1 MSVQNITRRAGPYV
15 GTGLVTAFTFAF
27 KVFRSEDVK
36 VLRSASSDASAQDEA
51 LKFGTDY
58 TVKLNANQDEKAGGT
73 VTLASPLAE
82 GLRLSILSAITP
94 DQQMVLTNHD
104 GFLPATLNNSADKAI
119 ALIQEL
125 KEEVGRS
132 LRVPASSDKTP
143 EDMTEE
149 LMSAQEDARR
159 FADAAQQSA
168 DSAKK
173 SEEKT
178 AKYAEAATVIVP
190 FKDEIKTVADNI
202 EPVKTIGQDIES
214 VKLVAAIKD
223 ETVAVAGAL
232 DDIGTAAASENLQA
246 YKTVAS
252 IKDQVV
258 VDAQI
263 ASEIVAVAG
272 MKDHVVTVSTNIG
285 DVKDVSNNMDKIGAV
300 AGDLQGGK
308 CVPVK
313 FSAGRLTDEPA
324 QDCTAEGG
332 NIKTV
337 ADHVVAVD
345 KVAGA
350 VDDGTLEKAAGAL
363 DSTLENVRRA
373 EAAQSAAESANTSAQ
388 SAKTSAAG
396 SATAAGSSATL
407 AKKWATQMG
416 SPVEG
421 DLYSSKHYAEI
432 ASGAA
437 GSSSEV
443 LAEVKKAGQDAVAVI
458 TQEGGT
464 QVAAVTAEGQKQ
476 VKAVGDLGSSWE
488 TKVNSAGSTQVKA
501 VEASGATQT
510 QAVNSAGTSWH
521 AKVEQ
526 AGTRQ
531 TNAVNQAG
539 ATQVKAVET
548 AGATQTANAKAQA
561 DAAAKSA
568 TAAASAQKTAETA
581 KSGADTAKTGAESA
595 KAAAVTAQGKAETA
609 ATTATQKATEATT
622 KASEAAKSA
631 QAAAQSAKVA
641 AFAVRLTSTNMSA
654 SGTAAVST
662 LTPSTNVKVGDTV
675 IDPDGEVFSIT
686 SISGSTFT
694 VGSKLTSIKGPQG
707 DQGDVGPKGETGAP
721 LAIKGSFPSLEE
733 LQEQHPVGQLGD
745 AYMVGTHLY
754 SWNGSRWQDVGDI
767 KGPKGD
773 PGTPGTPGAPGADG
787 KDGAAGASASITGA
801 TATVDANVG
810 TPSVL
815 VTSGG
820 TALARTFAFEFKNL
834 KGQKGDKGDPG
845 ANGAD
850 GANAT
855 ITSATASVDGTTG
868 APKVTVTVGGTAQAR
883 TFAFAFTGL
892 KGATGSAGT
901 TTWAGITDKPTFFTS
916 KGISMGRLP

>member
-1 MSVQNITRRAGPYV
+1 M
-15 GTGLVTAFTFAF
+15 GTGLVSAYTFAF
-27 KVFRSEDVK
+27 KVFRPEDVK
-36 VLRSASSDASAQDEA
+36 VVRSESADASAQDEA

-73 VTLASPLAE
+73 VTLVSPLAE

-104 GFLPATLNNSADKAI
+104 GFLPTTLNDSADKAI

-132 LRVPASSDKTP
+132 LRVPASADKTP
-143 EDMTEE
+143 EDLTEE
-149 LMSAQEDARR
+149 LLSAQADARK

-168 DSAKK
+168 EEAKK
-173 SEEKT
+173 SEEQTKV
-178 AKYAEAATVIVP
+178 YAEAATVIVP

-202 EPVKTIGQDIES
+202 ETVKTVGQNVES
-214 VKLVAAIKD
+214 VKSVAAIKD

-232 DDIGTAAASENLQA
+232 DDIGTAAVPENLAA
-246 YKTVAS
+246 YKTVAT

-258 VDAQI
+258 TDAEI
-263 ASEIVAVAG
+263 ANEIVAVAG
-272 MKDHVVTVSTNIG
+272 MKDHVVTVSTNID
-285 DVKDVSNNMDKIGAV
+285 DVKDVSANMDKIGAV

-337 ADHVVAVD
+337 ADHIVAVD

-350 VDDGTLEKAAGAL
+350 VDDGTLEKAANSAEA
-363 DSTLENVRRA
+363 SAENARRA
-373 EAAQSAAESANTSAQ
+373 EAAQAGAESANASAQ

-396 SATAAGSSATL
+396 SATSAGSSATL

-416 SPVEG
+416 TPVEG

-437 GSSSEV
+437 GSSSET
-443 LAEVKKAGQDAVAVI
+443 LEAVKLAGQTALASI

-464 QVAAVTAEGQKQ
+464 QGAAVTAEGQKQ
-476 VKAVGDLGSSWE
+476 VRAVE
-488 TKVNSAGSTQVKA
+488 TAGSTQV
-501 VEASGATQT
+501 G
-510 QAVNSAGTSWH
+510 AVNA
-521 AKVEQ
+521 
-526 AGTRQ
+526 
-531 TNAVNQAG
+531 AG
-539 ATQVKAVET
+539 AAQVKAVET

-568 TAAASAQKTAETA
+568 TAASSAQKAAETAKAGADTA
-581 KSGADTAKTGAESA
+581 KSGAESA
-595 KAAAVTAQGKAETA
+595 KTAAVTAQGKAETA
-609 ATTATQKATEATT
+609 ANTATNKATEAGT

-631 QAAAQSAKVA
+631 QAAAESAKTA
-641 AFAVRLTSTNMSA
+641 AYAMRLTSVNMSA
-654 SGTAAVST
+654 SGTAAISS
-662 LTPSTNVKVGDTV
+662 LTPQTNIKVGDTV
-675 IDPDGEVFSIT
+675 VDPDGEVFSIT
-686 SISGSTFT
+686 AIAGSTFT
-694 VGSKLTSIKGPQG
+694 VGAKLASIKGAKG

-721 LAIKGSFPSLEE
+721 LSIKGSFPTLDE
-733 LQEQHPVGQLGD
+733 LQEQHPAGQLGD

-754 SWNGSRWQDVGDI
+754 SWNGSAWQDVGGI

-820 TALARTFAFEFKNL
+820 TALARTFAFAFKNL
-834 KGQKGDKGDPG
+834 KGQKGDPG

-850 GANAT
+850 GTNAT
-855 ITSATASVDGTTG
+855 IAGATASVDATTG
-868 APKVTVTVGGTAQAR
+868 TPKVTVTVGGTAQAR

-892 KGATGSAGT
+892 KGATGPAGT
-901 TTWAGITDKPTFFTS
+901 TTWAGITDKPSYFKAS
-916 KGISMGRLP
+916 GISMGRLP

>member
-15 GTGLVTAFTFAF
+15 GTGLVSAYTFAF

-36 VLRSASSDASAQDEA
+36 VVRSESADASAQDEA

-73 VTLASPLAE
+73 VTLVSPLAE

-104 GFLPATLNNSADKAI
+104 GFLPTTLNDSADKAI

-125 KEEVGRS
+125 KEAVGRT

-143 EDMTEE
+143 EDLTEE
-149 LMSAQEDARR
+149 LLSAQNDARKY
-159 FADAAQQSA
+159 ADAAQQSA
-168 DSAKK
+168 EEAKK
-173 SEEKT
+173 SELKT
-178 AKYAEAATVIVP
+178 AEYAEAATAIVP
-190 FKDEIKTVADNI
+190 FKAEIKTVADNI
-202 EPVKTIGQDIES
+202 ETVKTVGQNVES
-214 VKLVAAIKD
+214 VKSVASIKD
-223 ETVAVAGAL
+223 ETVVVAGAVA
-232 DDIGTAAASENLQA
+232 DIETAAAPENLEA

-258 VDAQI
+258 TDAGI
-263 ASEIVAVAG
+263 ANEIVAVAG
-272 MKDHVVTVSTNIG
+272 MKNHVVTVSTNIDG
-285 DVKDVSNNMDKIGAV
+285 VKDVSANMDKIGAV

-337 ADHVVAVD
+337 ADHIVAVD

-350 VDDGTLEKAAGAL
+350 VDDGTLEKAANSVEASAENAL
-363 DSTLENVRRA
+363 RA
-373 EAAQSAAESANTSAQ
+373 EAARVGAESANASAQ
-388 SAKTSAAG
+388 SAKTSAEQ
-396 SATAAGSSATL
+396 SAASAGSSATT
-407 AKKWATQMG
+407 AKAWATQMG
-416 SPVEG
+416 TPVEG

-443 LAEVKKAGQDAVAVI
+443 LAEVKKAGQDAVAAI

-476 VKAVGDLGSSWE
+476 VKAVE
-488 TKVNSAGSTQVKA
+488 TAGSTQV
-501 VEASGATQT
+501 G
-510 QAVNSAGTSWH
+510 AVNA
-521 AKVEQ
+521 
-526 AGTRQ
+526 
-531 TNAVNQAG
+531 AG
-539 ATQVKAVET
+539 AAQVKAVET

-568 TAAASAQKTAETA
+568 TTALSAQKAAETA
-581 KSGADTAKTGAESA
+581 KAGADTAKGGAESA
-595 KAAAVTAQGKAETA
+595 KTAAVTAQGKAETA
-609 ATTATQKATEATT
+609 ANTATNKATEAGT

-631 QAAAQSAKVA
+631 QAAAESAKTA
-641 AFAVRLTSTNMSA
+641 AYAMRLTSVNMSA
-654 SGTAAVST
+654 SGTAAISS
-662 LTPSTNVKVGDTV
+662 LTPKTNIKVGDTV

-686 SISGSTFT
+686 AIAGSTFT
-694 VGSKLTSIKGPQG
+694 VGAKLASIKGAKG

-721 LAIKGSFPSLEE
+721 LSIKGSFPTLDE
-733 LQEQHPVGQLGD
+733 LQEQHPAGQLGD

-754 SWNGSRWQDVGDI
+754 SWNGSAWQDVGDI

-820 TALARTFAFEFKNL
+820 TALARTFTFAFKNL
-834 KGQKGDKGDPG
+834 KGHKGDKGDPG

-855 ITSATASVDGTTG
+855 ITGATATVDATTG
-868 APKVTVTVGGTAQAR
+868 TPKVTVTAGGTAQAR

-892 KGATGSAGT
+892 KGATGPAGT
-901 TTWAGITDKPTFFTS
+901 TTWAGLTGKPAYFTG

>member
-1 MSVQNITRRAGPYV
+1 MSVQNITRRAGPYL
-15 GTGLVTAFTFAF
+15 GTGLVSAYTFAF
-27 KVFRSEDVK
+27 KVFRPEDVK
-36 VLRSASSDASAQDEA
+36 VVRSESADASAQDEA

-73 VTLASPLAE
+73 VTLVSPLAA

-104 GFLPATLNNSADKAI
+104 GFLPTTLNESADKAI

-125 KEEVGRS
+125 KEEVSRS
-132 LRVPASSDKTP
+132 LRVPASADKTP
-143 EDMTEE
+143 EDLTEE
-149 LMSAQEDARR
+149 LLSAQADARK
-159 FADAAQQSA
+159 FADAAEKSA
-168 DSAKK
+168 EEAKK
-173 SEEKT
+173 SEEQTK
-178 AKYAEAATVIVP
+178 AYAEAATVIVP

-202 EPVKTIGQDIES
+202 ES
-214 VKLVAAIKD
+214 VKSVASIKD

-232 DDIGTAAASENLQA
+232 DDIGTAAAPENLEA
-246 YKTVAS
+246 YKTVAL

-258 VDAQI
+258 TDAEI
-263 ASEIVAVAG
+263 ATEIVTVAN
-272 MKDHVVTVSTNIG
+272 MKDHVVAVSTNID
-285 DVKDVSNNMDKIGAV
+285 DVKDVSANMDKIGAV

-337 ADHVVAVD
+337 ADHIVAVD

-350 VDDGTLEKAAGAL
+350 VDDGTLEKAANSVGA
-363 DSTLENVRRA
+363 SAENARRA
-373 EAAQSAAESANTSAQ
+373 EAAQAGAESANASAQ

-396 SATAAGSSATL
+396 SATSAGSSATL

-416 SPVEG
+416 TPVEG

-437 GSSSEV
+437 GSSSET
-443 LAEVKKAGQDAVAVI
+443 LEAVKLAGQTALASI

-476 VKAVGDLGSSWE
+476 VKAVE
-488 TKVNSAGSTQVKA
+488 TAGSTQV
-501 VEASGATQT
+501 G
-510 QAVNSAGTSWH
+510 AVNA
-521 AKVEQ
+521 
-526 AGTRQ
+526 
-531 TNAVNQAG
+531 AG
-539 ATQVKAVET
+539 AAQVKAVET

-568 TAAASAQKTAETA
+568 TAASSAQKAAETAKAGADTA
-581 KSGADTAKTGAESA
+581 KSGAESA
-595 KAAAVTAQGKAETA
+595 KTAAVTAQGKAETA
-609 ATTATQKATEATT
+609 ATTATTKATEATT

-631 QAAAQSAKVA
+631 QAAAESAKTA
-641 AFAVRLTSTNMSA
+641 AYAMRLTSVNMSA
-654 SGTAAVST
+654 SGTAAITS
-662 LTPSTNVKVGDTV
+662 LTPQANIKVGDTV

-686 SISGSTFT
+686 AIAGSTFT
-694 VGSKLTSIKGPQG
+694 VGAKLASIKGPKG

-721 LAIKGSFPSLEE
+721 LSIKGSFPTLDE

-754 SWNGSRWQDVGDI
+754 SWNGSAWQDVGDI

-820 TALARTFAFEFKNL
+820 TALARTFAFAFKNL
-834 KGQKGDKGDPG
+834 KGQKGDPGDPG

-855 ITSATASVDGTTG
+855 ITGATATVDATTG
-868 APKVTVTVGGTAQAR
+868 TPKVTVTVGGTAQAR

-892 KGATGSAGT
+892 KGATGPAGT
-901 TTWAGITDKPTFFTS
+901 TTWAGITGKPAYFTG

>member
-15 GTGLVTAFTFAF
+15 GTGLVSAYTFAF

-36 VLRSASSDASAQDEA
+36 VVRSESADASAQDEA

-104 GFLPATLNNSADKAI
+104 GMLPTTLNDSADKAI

-125 KEEVGRS
+125 KEAVGRT

-143 EDMTEE
+143 EDLTEE
-149 LMSAQEDARR
+149 LLSAQNDARKY
-159 FADAAQQSA
+159 ADAAQQSA
-168 DSAKK
+168 EEAKK
-173 SEEKT
+173 SELKT
-178 AKYAEAATVIVP
+178 AEYAEAATAIVP
-190 FKDEIKTVADNI
+190 FKAEIKTVADNI
-202 EPVKTIGQDIES
+202 ETVKTVGQNVES
-214 VKLVAAIKD
+214 VKSVASIKD

-232 DDIGTAAASENLQA
+232 DDIGTAAAPENLEA
-246 YKTVAS
+246 YKTVAL

-258 VDAQI
+258 TDAEI
-263 ASEIVAVAG
+263 ATEIVAVAG
-272 MKDHVVTVSTNIG
+272 MKDHVVTVSTNI
-285 DVKDVSNNMDKIGAV
+285 DNVKDVSNNLDKIGAI

-313 FSAGRLTDEPA
+313 FSAGRLTDESA

-337 ADHVVAVD
+337 ADHIVAVD

-350 VDDGTLEKAAGAL
+350 VDDGTLEKAANSVEASAENAL
-363 DSTLENVRRA
+363 RA
-373 EAAQSAAESANTSAQ
+373 EAARAGAESANASAQ
-388 SAKTSAAG
+388 SAKTSAEQ
-396 SATAAGSSATL
+396 SAASAGSSATT
-407 AKKWATQMG
+407 AKAWATQMG
-416 SPVEG
+416 TPVEG
-421 DLYSSKHYAEI
+421 DLYSSKHYAEV

-443 LAEVKKAGQDAVAVI
+443 LAEVKKAGQDAVAAI

-476 VKAVGDLGSSWE
+476 VKAVE
-488 TKVNSAGSTQVKA
+488 TAGSTQV
-501 VEASGATQT
+501 G
-510 QAVNSAGTSWH
+510 AVNA
-521 AKVEQ
+521 
-526 AGTRQ
+526 
-531 TNAVNQAG
+531 AG
-539 ATQVKAVET
+539 AAQVKAVET

-561 DAAAKSA
+561 DAAAASA
-568 TAAASAQKTAETA
+568 TAAANAKKAAETAKTGAETA
-581 KSGADTAKTGAESA
+581 KSGAESA
-595 KAAAVTAQGKAETA
+595 KTAAVTAQGKAETA
-609 ATTATQKATEATT
+609 ATTATTKATEATT

-631 QAAAQSAKVA
+631 QAAAESAKTA
-641 AFAVRLTSTNMSA
+641 AYAMRLTSVNMSA
-654 SGTAAVST
+654 SGTAAITS
-662 LTPSTNVKVGDTV
+662 LTPQANIKVGDTV

-686 SISGSTFT
+686 AIAGSTFT
-694 VGSKLTSIKGPQG
+694 VGAKLTSLKGPKG

-721 LAIKGSFPSLEE
+721 LSIKGSFPTLDE
-733 LQEQHPVGQLGD
+733 LQEQHPAGQLGD

-754 SWNGSRWQDVGDI
+754 SWNGSAWQDVGDI

-773 PGTPGTPGAPGADG
+773 PGTPGTPGAPGTDG

-820 TALARTFAFEFKNL
+820 TALARTFAFAFKNL
-834 KGQKGDKGDPG
+834 KGQKGDTGDPG

-855 ITSATASVDGTTG
+855 ITGATATVDATTG
-868 APKVTVTVGGTAQAR
+868 TPKVTVTVGGTAQAR

-892 KGATGSAGT
+892 KGATGPAGT
-901 TTWAGITDKPTFFTS
+901 TTWAGITGKPAYFTG

>member
-15 GTGLVTAFTFAF
+15 GTGLVSAYTFAF
-27 KVFRSEDVK
+27 KVFRPEDVK
-36 VLRSASSDASAQDEA
+36 VVRSESADASAQDEA

-58 TVKLNANQDEKAGGT
+58 TVKLNANQGEKAGGT
-73 VTLASPLAE
+73 VTLVSPLAE

-104 GFLPATLNNSADKAI
+104 GFLPTTLNESADKAI

-132 LRVPASSDKTP
+132 LRVPASADKTP
-143 EDMTEE
+143 EDLTEE
-149 LMSAQEDARR
+149 LLSAQADARK

-168 DSAKK
+168 EEAKK
-173 SEEKT
+173 SEEQTKV
-178 AKYAEAATVIVP
+178 YAEAATVIVP

-202 EPVKTIGQDIES
+202 ETVKTVGQNVES
-214 VKLVAAIKD
+214 VKSVAAIKD

-232 DDIGTAAASENLQA
+232 DDIGTAAAPENLAA
-246 YKTVAS
+246 YKTVAT

-258 VDAQI
+258 TDAEI
-263 ASEIVAVAG
+263 STEIVTVAN
-272 MKDHVVTVSTNIG
+272 MKDHVVTVSTNIV
-285 DVKDVSNNMDKIGAV
+285 DVTDVSNNLDKIGAV
-300 AGDLQGGK
+300 AGDLTGGK

-337 ADHVVAVD
+337 ADHIVAVD

-350 VDDGTLEKAAGAL
+350 VDDGTLEKAANSAEA
-363 DSTLENVRRA
+363 SAENARRA
-373 EAAQSAAESANTSAQ
+373 EAAQAGAESANASAQ

-396 SATAAGSSATL
+396 SATSAGSSATL

-416 SPVEG
+416 TPVEG

-437 GSSSEV
+437 GSSSET
-443 LAEVKKAGQDAVAVI
+443 LEAVKLAGQTALASI

-476 VKAVGDLGSSWE
+476 VKSVE
-488 TKVNSAGSTQVKA
+488 TAGSTQV
-501 VEASGATQT
+501 G
-510 QAVNSAGTSWH
+510 AVNA
-521 AKVEQ
+521 
-526 AGTRQ
+526 
-531 TNAVNQAG
+531 AG
-539 ATQVKAVET
+539 AAQVKAVET

-568 TAAASAQKTAETA
+568 TTALSAQKAAETA
-581 KSGADTAKTGAESA
+581 KAGADTAKGGAESA
-595 KAAAVTAQGKAETA
+595 KTAAVTAQGKAETA
-609 ATTATQKATEATT
+609 ATTATNKATEAGT

-631 QAAAQSAKVA
+631 QAAAESAKTA
-641 AFAVRLTSTNMSA
+641 AYAMRLTSVNMSA
-654 SGTAAVST
+654 SGTAAITS
-662 LTPSTNVKVGDTV
+662 LTPQTNIKVGDTV

-686 SISGSTFT
+686 AIAGSTFT
-694 VGSKLTSIKGPQG
+694 VGAKLASIKGAKG

-721 LAIKGSFPSLEE
+721 LSIKGSFPTLDE
-733 LQEQHPVGQLGD
+733 LQEQHPAGQLGD

-754 SWNGSRWQDVGDI
+754 SWNGSAWQDVGDI

-820 TALARTFAFEFKNL
+820 TALARTFAFAFKNL
-834 KGQKGDKGDPG
+834 KGQKGDTGDPG

-855 ITSATASVDGTTG
+855 ITGATATVDATTG
-868 APKVTVTVGGTAQAR
+868 TPKVTVTVGGTAQAR

-892 KGATGSAGT
+892 KGATGPAGT
-901 TTWAGITDKPTFFTS
+901 TTWAGITGKPAYFTG

>member
-15 GTGLVTAFTFAF
+15 GTGLVSAYTFAF

-36 VLRSASSDASAQDEA
+36 VVRSESADASAQDEA

-104 GFLPATLNNSADKAI
+104 GMLPTTLNDSADKAI

-125 KEEVGRS
+125 KEAVGRT

-143 EDMTEE
+143 EDLTEE
-149 LMSAQEDARR
+149 LLSAQNDARKY
-159 FADAAQQSA
+159 ADAAQQSA
-168 DSAKK
+168 EEAKK
-173 SEEKT
+173 SELKT
-178 AKYAEAATVIVP
+178 AEYAEAATAIVP
-190 FKDEIKTVADNI
+190 FKAEIKTVADNI
-202 EPVKTIGQDIES
+202 ETVKTVGQNVES
-214 VKLVAAIKD
+214 VKSVASIKD

-232 DDIGTAAASENLQA
+232 DDIGTAAAPENLEA
-246 YKTVAS
+246 YKTVTS

-258 VDAQI
+258 TDAEI
-263 ASEIVAVAG
+263 ATEIVTVAG
-272 MKDHVVTVSTNIG
+272 MKDHVVTVSTNID
-285 DVKDVSNNMDKIGAV
+285 DVKDVSANMDKIGAV

-337 ADHVVAVD
+337 ADHIVAVD

-350 VDDGTLEKAAGAL
+350 VDDGTLEKAANSVGA
-363 DSTLENVRRA
+363 SAENARRA
-373 EAAQSAAESANTSAQ
+373 EAAQAGAESANASAQ
-388 SAKTSAAG
+388 SAKTSAEQ
-396 SATAAGSSATL
+396 SAASAGSSATT
-407 AKKWATQMG
+407 AKAWATQVG
-416 SPVEG
+416 TPVEG

-437 GSSSEV
+437 GSSTEA
-443 LAEVKKAGQDAVAVI
+443 LEAVKKAGQDAVAAI

-464 QVAAVTAEGQKQ
+464 QVAAVTAEGQEQ
-476 VKAVGDLGSSWE
+476 VKAVE
-488 TKVNSAGSTQVKA
+488 TAGSTQV
-501 VEASGATQT
+501 G
-510 QAVNSAGTSWH
+510 AVNA
-521 AKVEQ
+521 
-526 AGTRQ
+526 
-531 TNAVNQAG
+531 AG
-539 ATQVKAVET
+539 AAQVKAVET

-561 DAAAKSA
+561 DAAAASA
-568 TAAASAQKTAETA
+568 TAAANAKKVAE
-581 KSGADTAKTGAESA
+581 TAKTGAETAKTGADSA
-595 KAAAVTAQGKAETA
+595 KTAAVAAQGKAETA
-609 ATTATQKATEATT
+609 ANTATQKATEATT

-631 QAAAQSAKVA
+631 QAAAESAKTA
-641 AFAVRLTSTNMSA
+641 AYAMRLTSVNMSA
-654 SGTAAVST
+654 NGTAAITS
-662 LTPSTNVKVGDTV
+662 LTPQTNIKVGDTV

-686 SISGSTFT
+686 AIAGSTFT
-694 VGSKLTSIKGPQG
+694 VGAKLASIKGAKG

-721 LAIKGSFPSLEE
+721 LSIKGSFPTLDE
-733 LQEQHPVGQLGD
+733 LQEQHPAGQLGD

-754 SWNGSRWQDVGDI
+754 SWNGSAWQDVGDI

-820 TALARTFAFEFKNL
+820 TALARTFTFAFKNL
-834 KGQKGDKGDPG
+834 KGHKGDKGDPG

-850 GANAT
+850 GANAV
-855 ITSATASVDGTTG
+855 IAGATASVDATTG
-868 APKVTVTVGGTAQAR
+868 TPKVTVTVGGTAQAR

-892 KGATGSAGT
+892 KGATGPAGT
-901 TTWAGITDKPTFFTS
+901 TSWNGITNKPSYFSS

>member
-15 GTGLVTAFTFAF
+15 GTGLVSAYTFAF
-27 KVFRSEDVK
+27 KVFRPEDVK
-36 VLRSASSDASAQDEA
+36 VVRSESADASAQDEA

-73 VTLASPLAE
+73 VTLVSPLAE

-104 GFLPATLNNSADKAI
+104 GFLPTTLNDSADKAI

-132 LRVPASSDKTP
+132 LRVPASAGKTP
-143 EDMTEE
+143 EDLTEE
-149 LMSAQEDARR
+149 LLSAQADARK
-159 FADAAQQSA
+159 FADAAEKSA
-168 DSAKK
+168 EEAKK
-173 SEEKT
+173 SEEQTK
-178 AKYAEAATVIVP
+178 AYAEAATVIVP
-190 FKDEIKTVADNI
+190 FKDEIKTVADHI
-202 EPVKTIGQDIES
+202 
-214 VKLVAAIKD
+214 
-223 ETVAVAGAL
+223 
-232 DDIGTAAASENLQA
+232 
-246 YKTVAS
+246 
-252 IKDQVV
+252 
-258 VDAQI
+258 
-263 ASEIVAVAG
+263 
-272 MKDHVVTVSTNIG
+272 
-285 DVKDVSNNMDKIGAV
+285 
-300 AGDLQGGK
+300 
-308 CVPVK
+308 
-313 FSAGRLTDEPA
+313 
-324 QDCTAEGG
+324 
-332 NIKTV
+332 
-337 ADHVVAVD
+337 VAVD

-350 VDDGTLEKAAGAL
+350 VDDGTLEKAANSAEA
-363 DSTLENVRRA
+363 SAENARRA
-373 EAAQSAAESANTSAQ
+373 EAAQAGAESANASAQ

-396 SATAAGSSATL
+396 SATSAGSSATL

-416 SPVEG
+416 TPVEG

-437 GSSSEV
+437 GSSSET
-443 LAEVKKAGQDAVAVI
+443 LEAVKLAGQTALASI

-476 VKAVGDLGSSWE
+476 VRAVE
-488 TKVNSAGSTQVKA
+488 TAGSTQVA
-501 VEASGATQT
+501 
-510 QAVNSAGTSWH
+510 AVNA
-521 AKVEQ
+521 
-526 AGTRQ
+526 
-531 TNAVNQAG
+531 AG
-539 ATQVKAVET
+539 AAQVKAVET
-548 AGATQTANAKAQA
+548 AGVTQTANAKAQA

-568 TAAASAQKTAETA
+568 TTASSAQKAAETAKAGANTA
-581 KSGADTAKTGAESA
+581 KSGAESA
-595 KAAAVTAQGKAETA
+595 KTAAVTAQGKAETA
-609 ATTATQKATEATT
+609 ANTATTKATEATT

-631 QAAAQSAKVA
+631 QAAAESAKTA
-641 AFAVRLTSTNMSA
+641 AYAMRLTSVNVSA
-654 SGTAAVST
+654 SGTAAITS
-662 LTPSTNVKVGDTV
+662 LTPQANIKVGDTV
-675 IDPDGEVFSIT
+675 IDPDGEVFVIT
-686 SISGSTFT
+686 SVTGTTFT
-694 VGSKLTSIKGPQG
+694 VGEKLTSLKGPQGIRGEKGEQGIQGAQGPKGDQGPQGLKG

-721 LAIKGSFPSLEE
+721 LSIKGSFPTLDE
-733 LQEQHPVGQLGD
+733 LQEQHPAGQLGD

-754 SWNGSRWQDVGDI
+754 SWNGSAWQDVGDI

-834 KGQKGDKGDPG
+834 KGQKGDTGDPG

-850 GANAT
+850 GANAV
-855 ITSATASVDGTTG
+855 IAGATASVDATTG
-868 APKVTVTVGGTAQAR
+868 TPKVTVTVGGTAQAR

-892 KGATGSAGT
+892 KGATGPAGT
-901 TTWAGITDKPTFFTS
+901 TTWAGITGKPAYFTG

>member
-15 GTGLVTAFTFAF
+15 GTGLVSAYTFAF
-27 KVFRSEDVK
+27 KVFRPEDVK
-36 VLRSASSDASAQDEA
+36 VVRSESADVSAQDAA

-58 TVKLNANQDEKAGGT
+58 TVKLNANQGEKAGGT
-73 VTLASPLAE
+73 VTLVSPLAE

-104 GFLPATLNNSADKAI
+104 GFLPTTLNDSADKAI

-132 LRVPASSDKTP
+132 LRVPASADKTP
-143 EDMTEE
+143 EDLTEE
-149 LMSAQEDARR
+149 LLSAQADARK
-159 FADAAQQSA
+159 FADAAEKSA
-168 DSAKK
+168 EEAKK
-173 SEEKT
+173 SEEQTK
-178 AKYAEAATVIVP
+178 AYAEAATVIVP

-202 EPVKTIGQDIES
+202 ETVKTVGQNVES
-214 VKLVAAIKD
+214 VKSVAAIKD

-232 DDIGTAAASENLQA
+232 DDIGTAAAPENLAA
-246 YKTVAS
+246 YKTVAT

-258 VDAQI
+258 TDAEI
-263 ASEIVAVAG
+263 STEIVTVAN
-272 MKDHVVTVSTNIG
+272 MKDHVVTVSTNIV
-285 DVKDVSNNMDKIGAV
+285 DVTDVSNNLDKIGAV
-300 AGDLQGGK
+300 AGDLTGGK
-308 CVPVK
+308 CTPAK

-337 ADHVVAVD
+337 A
-345 KVAGA
+345 GA
-350 VDDGTLEKAAGAL
+350 VDDGTLEKAANSVGA
-363 DSTLENVRRA
+363 SAENARRA
-373 EAAQSAAESANTSAQ
+373 EAAQAGAESANASAQ

-396 SATAAGSSATL
+396 SATSAGSSATL

-416 SPVEG
+416 TPVEG

-437 GSSSEV
+437 GSSSET
-443 LAEVKKAGQDAVAVI
+443 LEAVKLAGQTALASI

-476 VKAVGDLGSSWE
+476 VKAVE
-488 TKVNSAGSTQVKA
+488 TAGSTQV
-501 VEASGATQT
+501 G
-510 QAVNSAGTSWH
+510 AVNA
-521 AKVEQ
+521 
-526 AGTRQ
+526 
-531 TNAVNQAG
+531 AG
-539 ATQVKAVET
+539 AAQVKAVET

-568 TAAASAQKTAETA
+568 TTALSAQKAAETA
-581 KSGADTAKTGAESA
+581 KAGADTAKGGAESA
-595 KAAAVTAQGKAETA
+595 KTAAVTAQGKAETA
-609 ATTATQKATEATT
+609 ATTATNKATEAGT

-631 QAAAQSAKVA
+631 QAAAESAKTA
-641 AFAVRLTSTNMSA
+641 AYAMRLTSVNMSA
-654 SGTAAVST
+654 SGTAAITS
-662 LTPSTNVKVGDTV
+662 LTPQTNIKVGDTV

-686 SISGSTFT
+686 AIAGSTFT
-694 VGSKLTSIKGPQG
+694 VGAKLASIKGPKG

-721 LAIKGSFPSLEE
+721 LSIKGSFPTLDE

-754 SWNGSRWQDVGDI
+754 SWNGSAWQDVGDI

-820 TALARTFAFEFKNL
+820 TALARTFAFAFKNL
-834 KGQKGDKGDPG
+834 KGQKGDPGDPG

-855 ITSATASVDGTTG
+855 ITGATATVDATTG
-868 APKVTVTVGGTAQAR
+868 TPKVTVTVGGTAQAR

-892 KGATGSAGT
+892 KGATGPAGT
-901 TTWAGITDKPTFFTS
+901 TTWAGITGKPAYFTG

>member
-15 GTGLVTAFTFAF
+15 GTGLVSAYTFAF

-36 VLRSASSDASAQDEA
+36 VVRSESADASAQDEA

-104 GFLPATLNNSADKAI
+104 GMLPTTLNDSADKAI

-125 KEEVGRS
+125 KEAVGRT

-143 EDMTEE
+143 EDLTEE
-149 LMSAQEDARR
+149 LLSAQNDARKY
-159 FADAAQQSA
+159 ADAAQQSA
-168 DSAKK
+168 EEAKK
-173 SEEKT
+173 SELKT
-178 AKYAEAATVIVP
+178 AEYAEAATAIVP
-190 FKDEIKTVADNI
+190 FKAEIKTVADNI
-202 EPVKTIGQDIES
+202 ETVKTVGQNVES
-214 VKLVAAIKD
+214 VKSVASIKD

-232 DDIGTAAASENLQA
+232 DDIGTAAAPENLEA

-258 VDAQI
+258 TDAEI

-272 MKDHVVTVSTNIG
+272 MKNHVVTVSTSID
-285 DVKDVSNNMDKIGAV
+285 DVKDVSANMDKIGAV

-337 ADHVVAVD
+337 ADHIVAVD

-350 VDDGTLEKAAGAL
+350 VDDGTLEKAANSVEASAENAL
-363 DSTLENVRRA
+363 RA
-373 EAAQSAAESANTSAQ
+373 EAARAGAESANASAQ
-388 SAKTSAAG
+388 SAKTSAEQ
-396 SATAAGSSATL
+396 SAASAGSSATT
-407 AKKWATQMG
+407 AKAWATQMG
-416 SPVEG
+416 TPVEG
-421 DLYSSKHYAEI
+421 DLYSSKHYAEV

-437 GSSSEV
+437 GSSSET
-443 LAEVKKAGQDAVAVI
+443 LEAVKLAGQAALASI

-464 QVAAVTAEGQKQ
+464 QVAAVTAEGQEQ
-476 VKAVGDLGSSWE
+476 VKAVE
-488 TKVNSAGSTQVKA
+488 TAGSTQV
-501 VEASGATQT
+501 G
-510 QAVNSAGTSWH
+510 AVNA
-521 AKVEQ
+521 
-526 AGTRQ
+526 
-531 TNAVNQAG
+531 AG
-539 ATQVKAVET
+539 AAQVKAVET

-561 DAAAKSA
+561 DAAAASA
-568 TAAASAQKTAETA
+568 TAAANAKKAAETA
-581 KSGADTAKTGAESA
+581 KAGADTARSGAESA
-595 KAAAVTAQGKAETA
+595 KTAAVTAQGKAETA
-609 ATTATQKATEATT
+609 ATTATTKATEATT

-631 QAAAQSAKVA
+631 QAAAESAKTA
-641 AFAVRLTSTNMSA
+641 AYAMRLTSVNMSA
-654 SGTAAVST
+654 SGTAAITS
-662 LTPSTNVKVGDTV
+662 LTPQANIKVGDTV

-686 SISGSTFT
+686 AIAGSTFT
-694 VGSKLTSIKGPQG
+694 VGAKLTSLKGPKG

-721 LAIKGSFPSLEE
+721 LSIKGSFPTLDE
-733 LQEQHPVGQLGD
+733 LQEQHPAGQLGD

-754 SWNGSRWQDVGDI
+754 SWNGSAWQDVGDI

-773 PGTPGTPGAPGADG
+773 PGTPGTPGAPGTDG

-820 TALARTFAFEFKNL
+820 TALARTFAFAFKNL
-834 KGQKGDKGDPG
+834 KGQKGDTGDPG

-855 ITSATASVDGTTG
+855 ITGATATVDATTG
-868 APKVTVTVGGTAQAR
+868 TPKVTVTVGGTAQAR
-883 TFAFAFTGL
+883 TFAFAFAGL
-892 KGATGSAGT
+892 KGATGPAGT
-901 TTWAGITDKPTFFTS
+901 TTWAGITGKPAYFTG

>member
-1 MSVQNITRRAGPYV
+1 MIDDIKRLAGPFTTQGQTQLPFGFYV
-15 GTGLVTAFTFAF
+15 FENTDVYVATANDPDAQSTVLVYGQDYSVSMNADQTATP
-27 KVFRSEDVK
+27 
-36 VLRSASSDASAQDEA
+36 
-51 LKFGTDY
+51 
-58 TVKLNANQDEKAGGT
+58 GGT
-73 VTLASPLAE
+73 VTLKTPIAS
-82 GLRLSILSAITP
+82 GQIFVVGSAIKYT
-94 DQQMVLTNHD
+94 QTTQLTNYSR
-104 GFLPATLNNSADKAI
+104 FPPEIIN
-119 ALIQEL
+119 
-125 KEEVGRS
+125 RS
-132 LRVPASSDKTP
+132 LDRIVAQIQQIVEKIGRTLSVPETSNSTP
-143 EDMTEE
+143 QQLIER
-149 LMSAQEDARR
+149 LLKAQEDARR

-178 AKYAEAATVIVP
+178 AEYAEAATVIVP

-202 EPVKTIGQDIES
+202 EPVKTVGQDIES
-214 VKLVAAIKD
+214 VKLVASIKD

-396 SATAAGSSATL
+396 SATAAGSSATR
-407 AKKWATQMG
+407 AKAWATQMG
-416 SPVEG
+416 TPVEG

-476 VKAVGDLGSSWE
+476 VKAV
-488 TKVNSAGSTQVKA
+488 
-501 VEASGATQT
+501 
-510 QAVNSAGTSWH
+510 
-521 AKVEQ
+521 
-526 AGTRQ
+526 
-531 TNAVNQAG
+531 
-539 ATQVKAVET
+539 ET

-561 DAAAKSA
+561 DAAAASA
-568 TAAASAQKTAETA
+568 TAAANAKKAAETA
-581 KSGADTAKTGAESA
+581 KAGADTARSGAESA
-595 KAAAVTAQGKAETA
+595 KTAAVTAQGMAETA
-609 ATTATQKATEATT
+609 ANTATTKSTEATT

-631 QAAAQSAKVA
+631 QAAAESAKTA
-641 AFAVRLTSTNMSA
+641 AYAMRLTSANMSA
-654 SGTAAVST
+654 SGTAAISS
-662 LTPSTNVKVGDTV
+662 LTPSTNAKVGDTV

-686 SISGSTFT
+686 AVSGGNFT
-694 VGSKLTSIKGPQG
+694 VGAKLTSLKGPQG
-707 DQGDVGPKGETGAP
+707 IRGAKGDTGPQGAQGPQGLKGDTGPQGVQGPRGPQGDTGAP
-721 LAIKGSFPSLEE
+721 LSIKGSFPTLDE

-754 SWNGSRWQDVGDI
+754 SWNGSAWQDVGDI

-773 PGTPGTPGAPGADG
+773 KGDVGPQGVQGVQGPKGDAGAKGETGATG
-787 KDGAAGASASITGA
+787 PKGAQGPQGIQGIQGERGATGAAGANATITGA
-801 TATVDANVG
+801 TATVDATMG
-810 TPSVL
+810 T
-815 VTSGG
+815 
-820 TALARTFAFEFKNL
+820 
-834 KGQKGDKGDPG
+834 
-845 ANGAD
+845 
-850 GANAT
+850 
-855 ITSATASVDGTTG
+855 
-868 APKVTVTVGGTAQAR
+868 PKVTVTVGGTAQAR

-892 KGATGSAGT
+892 KGATGPAGT
-901 TTWAGITDKPTFFTS
+901 TTWAGITNKPAYFTG

>member
-15 GTGLVTAFTFAF
+15 GTGLVSAYTFAF
-27 KVFRSEDVK
+27 KVFRPEDVK
-36 VLRSASSDASAQDEA
+36 VVRSESADASAQDEA

-73 VTLASPLAE
+73 VTLVSPLAE

-104 GFLPATLNNSADKAI
+104 GFLPTTLNESADKAI

-132 LRVPASSDKTP
+132 LRVPASADKTP
-143 EDMTEE
+143 EDLTEE
-149 LMSAQEDARR
+149 LLSAQADARQ
-159 FADAAQQSA
+159 FADAAQKSA
-168 DSAKK
+168 EEAKK
-173 SEEKT
+173 SEEQTKV
-178 AKYAEAATVIVP
+178 YAEAATVLVP
-190 FKDEIKTVADNI
+190 MKDELKTVADNI
-202 EPVKTIGQDIES
+202 ETVKTVGQNVES
-214 VKLVAAIKD
+214 VKSVASIKD
-223 ETVAVAGAL
+223 ETMAVAGAL
-232 DDIGTAAASENLQA
+232 DDIGTAAAPENLAA
-246 YKTVAS
+246 YKTVAT

-258 VDAQI
+258 TDAEI
-263 ASEIVAVAG
+263 ATEIVTVAN
-272 MKDHVVTVSTNIG
+272 MKDHVVAVSTNID
-285 DVKDVSNNMDKIGAV
+285 DVKDVSANMDKIGAV

-337 ADHVVAVD
+337 ADHIVAVD

-350 VDDGTLEKAAGAL
+350 VDDGTLEKAANSAEA
-363 DSTLENVRRA
+363 SAENARRA
-373 EAAQSAAESANTSAQ
+373 EAAQAGAESANASAQ

-396 SATAAGSSATL
+396 SATSAGSSATL

-416 SPVEG
+416 TPVEG

-443 LAEVKKAGQDAVAVI
+443 LAEVKKAGQDAVAAI

-476 VKAVGDLGSSWE
+476 VKAVE
-488 TKVNSAGSTQVKA
+488 TAGSTQV
-501 VEASGATQT
+501 G
-510 QAVNSAGTSWH
+510 AVNA
-521 AKVEQ
+521 
-526 AGTRQ
+526 
-531 TNAVNQAG
+531 AG
-539 ATQVKAVET
+539 AAQVKAVET

-568 TAAASAQKTAETA
+568 TTALSAQKAAETA
-581 KSGADTAKTGAESA
+581 KAGADTAKGGAESA
-595 KAAAVTAQGKAETA
+595 KTAAVTAQGKAETA
-609 ATTATQKATEATT
+609 ANTATNKATEAGT

-631 QAAAQSAKVA
+631 QAAAESAKTA
-641 AFAVRLTSTNMSA
+641 AYAMRLTSVNMSA
-654 SGTAAVST
+654 SGTAAISS
-662 LTPSTNVKVGDTV
+662 LTPKTNIKVGDTV

-686 SISGSTFT
+686 AIAGSTFT
-694 VGSKLTSIKGPQG
+694 VGAKLASIKGAKG

-721 LAIKGSFPSLEE
+721 LSIKGSFPTLDE
-733 LQEQHPVGQLGD
+733 LQEQHPAGQLGD

-754 SWNGSRWQDVGDI
+754 SWNGSAWQDVGDI

-820 TALARTFAFEFKNL
+820 TALTRTFTFAFKNL
-834 KGQKGDKGDPG
+834 KGHKGDKGDPG

-855 ITSATASVDGTTG
+855 ITGATATVDATTG
-868 APKVTVTVGGTAQAR
+868 TPKVTVTAGGTAQAR

-892 KGATGSAGT
+892 KGATGPAGT
-901 TTWAGITDKPTFFTS
+901 TTWAGLTGKPAYFTG

>member
-15 GTGLVTAFTFAF
+15 GTGLVSAYTFAF

-36 VLRSASSDASAQDEA
+36 VVRSESADASAQEEA

-73 VTLASPLAE
+73 VTLVSPLAE

-104 GFLPATLNNSADKAI
+104 GFFPTTLNESADKAI

-143 EDMTEE
+143 EDLTEE
-149 LMSAQEDARR
+149 LLSAQNDARKY
-159 FADAAQQSA
+159 ADAAQQSA
-168 DSAKK
+168 EEAKK
-173 SEEKT
+173 SELKT
-178 AKYAEAATVIVP
+178 AEYAEAATAIVP
-190 FKDEIKTVADNI
+190 FKAEIKTVAGNI
-202 EPVKTIGQDIES
+202 ETVKTVGQNVES
-214 VKLVAAIKD
+214 VKSVASIKD

-232 DDIGTAAASENLQA
+232 DDIGTAAAPENLEA

-258 VDAQI
+258 TDAEI
-263 ASEIVAVAG
+263 ASEIVTVAG
-272 MKDHVVTVSTNIG
+272 MKDHVVTVSTNID
-285 DVKDVSNNMDKIGAV
+285 DVKDVSANMDKIGAV

-337 ADHVVAVD
+337 ADHIVAVD

-350 VDDGTLEKAAGAL
+350 VDDGTLEKAANSVEASAENAL
-363 DSTLENVRRA
+363 RA
-373 EAAQSAAESANTSAQ
+373 EAARAGAESANASAQ
-388 SAKTSAAG
+388 SAKTSAEQ
-396 SATAAGSSATL
+396 SAASAGSSATT
-407 AKKWATQMG
+407 AKAWATQMG
-416 SPVEG
+416 TPVEG
-421 DLYSSKHYAEI
+421 DLYSSKHYAEV

-443 LAEVKKAGQDAVAVI
+443 LAEVKKAGQDAVAAI

-476 VKAVGDLGSSWE
+476 VKAVE
-488 TKVNSAGSTQVKA
+488 TAGSTQV
-501 VEASGATQT
+501 G
-510 QAVNSAGTSWH
+510 AVNA
-521 AKVEQ
+521 
-526 AGTRQ
+526 
-531 TNAVNQAG
+531 AG
-539 ATQVKAVET
+539 AAQVKAVET

-561 DAAAKSA
+561 DAAAASA
-568 TAAASAQKTAETA
+568 TAAANAKKAAETAKTGAETA
-581 KSGADTAKTGAESA
+581 KSGAESA
-595 KAAAVTAQGKAETA
+595 KTAAVTAQGKAETA
-609 ATTATQKATEATT
+609 ATTATTKATEATT

-631 QAAAQSAKVA
+631 QAAAESAKTA
-641 AFAVRLTSTNMSA
+641 AYAMRLTSVNMSA
-654 SGTAAVST
+654 SGTAAITS
-662 LTPSTNVKVGDTV
+662 LTPQANIKVGDTV

-686 SISGSTFT
+686 AIAGSTFT
-694 VGSKLTSIKGPQG
+694 VGAKLTSLKGPKG

-721 LAIKGSFPSLEE
+721 LSIKGSFPTLDE
-733 LQEQHPVGQLGD
+733 LQEQHPAGQLGD

-754 SWNGSRWQDVGDI
+754 SWNGSAWQDVGDI

-773 PGTPGTPGAPGADG
+773 PGTPGTPGAPGTDG

-820 TALARTFAFEFKNL
+820 TALARTFAFAFKNL
-834 KGQKGDKGDPG
+834 KGQKGDTGDPG

-855 ITSATASVDGTTG
+855 ITGATATVDATTG
-868 APKVTVTVGGTAQAR
+868 TPKVAVTVGGTAQAR

-892 KGATGSAGT
+892 KGATGPAGT
-901 TTWAGITDKPTFFTS
+901 TTWAGITDKPSYFKAS
-916 KGISMGRLP
+916 GISMGRLP

>member
-15 GTGLVTAFTFAF
+15 GTGLVSAYTFAF

-36 VLRSASSDASAQDEA
+36 VVRSESADASAQDEA

-104 GFLPATLNNSADKAI
+104 GMLPTTLNDSADKAI

-125 KEEVGRS
+125 KEAVGRT

-143 EDMTEE
+143 EDLTEE
-149 LMSAQEDARR
+149 LLSAQNDARKY
-159 FADAAQQSA
+159 ADAAQQSA
-168 DSAKK
+168 EEAKK
-173 SEEKT
+173 SELKT
-178 AKYAEAATVIVP
+178 AEYAEAATAIVP
-190 FKDEIKTVADNI
+190 FKAEIKTVAGNI
-202 EPVKTIGQDIES
+202 ETVKTVGQNVES
-214 VKLVAAIKD
+214 VKSVASIKD

-232 DDIGTAAASENLQA
+232 DDIGTAAAPENLEA

-258 VDAQI
+258 TDAEI

-272 MKDHVVTVSTNIG
+272 MKNHVVTVSTSID
-285 DVKDVSNNMDKIGAV
+285 DVKDVSANMDKIGAV

-308 CVPVK
+308 CVPMK

-337 ADHVVAVD
+337 ADHIVAVD

-350 VDDGTLEKAAGAL
+350 VDDGTLEKAANSVEASAENAL
-363 DSTLENVRRA
+363 RA
-373 EAAQSAAESANTSAQ
+373 EVARVGAESANASAQ
-388 SAKTSAAG
+388 SAKTSAEQ
-396 SATAAGSSATL
+396 SAASAGSSATT
-407 AKKWATQMG
+407 AKAWATQMG
-416 SPVEG
+416 TPVEG

-443 LAEVKKAGQDAVAVI
+443 LAEVKKAGQDAVAAI
-458 TQEGGT
+458 AQEGGT

-476 VKAVGDLGSSWE
+476 VKAVE
-488 TKVNSAGSTQVKA
+488 TAGSTQV
-501 VEASGATQT
+501 G
-510 QAVNSAGTSWH
+510 AVNA
-521 AKVEQ
+521 
-526 AGTRQ
+526 
-531 TNAVNQAG
+531 AG
-539 ATQVKAVET
+539 AAQVKAVET

-561 DAAAKSA
+561 DAAAASA
-568 TAAASAQKTAETA
+568 TAAANAKKAAETA
-581 KSGADTAKTGAESA
+581 KAGADTARGGAESA
-595 KAAAVTAQGKAETA
+595 KTAAVTAQGMAETA
-609 ATTATQKATEATT
+609 ANTATTKATEATT

-631 QAAAQSAKVA
+631 QAAAESAKTA
-641 AFAVRLTSTNMSA
+641 AYAMRLTSANMSA
-654 SGTAAVST
+654 SGTAAISS
-662 LTPSTNVKVGDTV
+662 LTPSTNAKVGDTV

-686 SISGSTFT
+686 AVSGGNFT
-694 VGSKLTSIKGPQG
+694 VGAKLTSLKGPQG
-707 DQGDVGPKGETGAP
+707 IRGAKGDTGPQGAQGPQGLKGDTGPQGVQGPRGPQGDTGAP
-721 LAIKGSFPSLEE
+721 LSIKGSFPTLDE

-754 SWNGSRWQDVGDI
+754 SWNGSAWQDVGDI

-773 PGTPGTPGAPGADG
+773 KGDVGPQGVQGVQGPKGD
-787 KDGAAGASASITGA
+787 AGAKGETGA
-801 TATVDANVG
+801 TGPKGAQGPQGIQGIQGERGAT
-810 TPSVL
+810 
-815 VTSGG
+815 
-820 TALARTFAFEFKNL
+820 
-834 KGQKGDKGDPG
+834 G
-845 ANGAD
+845 AA

-855 ITSATASVDGTTG
+855 ITGATASVDATTG
-868 APKVTVTVGGTAQAR
+868 TPKVTVTVGGTAQAR

-892 KGATGSAGT
+892 KGATGPAGT
-901 TTWAGITDKPTFFTS
+901 TTWGGITDKPSYFKAS
-916 KGISMGRLP
+916 GISMGRLP

>member
-1 MSVQNITRRAGPYV
+1 V
-15 GTGLVTAFTFAF
+15 GTGLVSAYTFAF
-27 KVFRSEDVK
+27 KVFRPEDVK
-36 VLRSASSDASAQDEA
+36 AVRSESADASAQDEA

-58 TVKLNANQDEKAGGT
+58 TVKLNANQGEKAGGT
-73 VTLASPLAE
+73 VTLVSPLAE

-104 GFLPATLNNSADKAI
+104 GFLPTTLNESADKAI

-132 LRVPASSDKTP
+132 LRVPASADKTP
-143 EDMTEE
+143 EDLTEE
-149 LMSAQEDARR
+149 LLSAQADARK
-159 FADAAQQSA
+159 FADAAEKSA
-168 DSAKK
+168 EEAKK
-173 SEEKT
+173 SEEQTK
-178 AKYAEAATVIVP
+178 AYAEAATVIVP

-202 EPVKTIGQDIES
+202 ETVKTVGQNVES
-214 VKLVAAIKD
+214 VKSVASIKD

-232 DDIGTAAASENLQA
+232 DDIGTAAAPENLEA
-246 YKTVAS
+246 YKTVAL

-258 VDAQI
+258 TDADI
-263 ASEIVAVAG
+263 ATEIVTVAN
-272 MKDHVVTVSTNIG
+272 MKDHVVAVSTNID
-285 DVKDVSNNMDKIGAV
+285 DVKDVSANMDKIGAV
-300 AGDLQGGK
+300 AGDLTGGK
-308 CVPVK
+308 CTPAK

-337 ADHVVAVD
+337 ADHIVAVD

-350 VDDGTLEKAAGAL
+350 VDDGTLEKAANSAEA
-363 DSTLENVRRA
+363 SAENARRA
-373 EAAQSAAESANTSAQ
+373 EAAQAGAESANASAQ

-396 SATAAGSSATL
+396 SATSAGSSATL

-416 SPVEG
+416 TPVEG

-437 GSSSEV
+437 GSSSET
-443 LAEVKKAGQDAVAVI
+443 LEAVKLAGQAALASI

-476 VKAVGDLGSSWE
+476 VKAVE
-488 TKVNSAGSTQVKA
+488 TAGSTQV
-501 VEASGATQT
+501 G
-510 QAVNSAGTSWH
+510 AVNA
-521 AKVEQ
+521 
-526 AGTRQ
+526 
-531 TNAVNQAG
+531 AG
-539 ATQVKAVET
+539 AAQVKAVET

-561 DAAAKSA
+561 DTAAKSA
-568 TAAASAQKTAETA
+568 TAASSAQKAAETAKAGADTA
-581 KSGADTAKTGAESA
+581 KSGAESA
-595 KAAAVTAQGKAETA
+595 KTAAVTAQGKAETA
-609 ATTATQKATEATT
+609 ATTATNKATEAGT

-631 QAAAQSAKVA
+631 QAAAESAKTA
-641 AFAVRLTSTNMSA
+641 AYAMRLTSVNMSA
-654 SGTAAVST
+654 SGTAAITS
-662 LTPSTNVKVGDTV
+662 LTPQTNIKVGDTV

-686 SISGSTFT
+686 AIAGSTFT
-694 VGSKLTSIKGPQG
+694 VGAKLASIKGAKG

-721 LAIKGSFPSLEE
+721 LSIKGSFPTLDE
-733 LQEQHPVGQLGD
+733 LQEQHPAGQLGD

-754 SWNGSRWQDVGDI
+754 SWNGSAWQDVGDI

-834 KGQKGDKGDPG
+834 KGQKGDTGDPG

-855 ITSATASVDGTTG
+855 ITGATATVDATTG
-868 APKVTVTVGGTAQAR
+868 TPKVTVTVGGTAQAR

-892 KGATGSAGT
+892 KGATGPAGT
-901 TTWAGITDKPTFFTS
+901 TTWAGITGKPAYFTG

>member
-15 GTGLVTAFTFAF
+15 GTGLVSAHTFAF
-27 KVFRSEDVK
+27 KVFRPEDVK
-36 VLRSASSDASAQDEA
+36 VVRSESADASAQDEA

-73 VTLASPLAE
+73 VTLVSPLAE

-104 GFLPATLNNSADKAI
+104 GFLPTTLNDSADKAI

-132 LRVPASSDKTP
+132 LRVPASADKTP
-143 EDMTEE
+143 EDLTEE
-149 LMSAQEDARR
+149 LLSAQADARK
-159 FADAAQQSA
+159 FADAAEKSA
-168 DSAKK
+168 EEAKK
-173 SEEKT
+173 SEEQTK
-178 AKYAEAATVIVP
+178 AYAEAATVIVP

-202 EPVKTIGQDIES
+202 ETVKTVGQNVES
-214 VKLVAAIKD
+214 VKSVAAIKD

-232 DDIGTAAASENLQA
+232 DDIGTAAAPENLAA
-246 YKTVAS
+246 YKTVAT

-258 VDAQI
+258 TDAEI
-263 ASEIVAVAG
+263 STEIVTVAN
-272 MKDHVVTVSTNIG
+272 MKDHVVTVSTNIV
-285 DVKDVSNNMDKIGAV
+285 DVTDVSNNLDKIGAV

-337 ADHVVAVD
+337 ADHIVAVD
-345 KVAGA
+345 KVSGA
-350 VDDGTLEKAAGAL
+350 VDDGTLEKAANSAEA
-363 DSTLENVRRA
+363 SAENARRA
-373 EAAQSAAESANTSAQ
+373 EAAQAGAESANASAQ

-396 SATAAGSSATL
+396 SATSAGSSATL

-416 SPVEG
+416 TPVEG

-437 GSSSEV
+437 GSSSET
-443 LAEVKKAGQDAVAVI
+443 LEAVKLAGQTALASI

-476 VKAVGDLGSSWE
+476 VRAVE
-488 TKVNSAGSTQVKA
+488 TAGSTQV
-501 VEASGATQT
+501 G
-510 QAVNSAGTSWH
+510 AVNA
-521 AKVEQ
+521 
-526 AGTRQ
+526 
-531 TNAVNQAG
+531 AG
-539 ATQVKAVET
+539 AAQVKAVET
-548 AGATQTANAKAQA
+548 AGATQTANAKTQA
-561 DAAAKSA
+561 DAAAASA
-568 TAAASAQKTAETA
+568 TAAANAKKAAETAKAGADTA
-581 KSGADTAKTGAESA
+581 KSGAESA
-595 KAAAVTAQGKAETA
+595 KTAAVTAQGKAETA
-609 ATTATQKATEATT
+609 ANTATTKATEATT
-622 KASEAAKSA
+622 KASEAAE
-631 QAAAQSAKVA
+631 SAKTA
-641 AFAVRLTSTNMSA
+641 AYAMRLTSVNMSA
-654 SGTAAVST
+654 SGTAAISS
-662 LTPSTNVKVGDTV
+662 LTPQTNIKVGDTV
-675 IDPDGEVFSIT
+675 IDPDGEVFVIT
-686 SISGSTFT
+686 SVTGTTFT
-694 VGSKLTSIKGPQG
+694 VGEKLTSLKGPQG
-707 DQGDVGPKGETGAP
+707 TRGEKGETGAP
-721 LAIKGSFPSLEE
+721 LSIKGSFPTLDE

-754 SWNGSRWQDVGDI
+754 SWNGSAWQDVGDI

-834 KGQKGDKGDPG
+834 KGQKGDPG

-855 ITSATASVDGTTG
+855 IAGATASVDATTG
-868 APKVTVTVGGTAQAR
+868 TPKVTVTVGGTAQAR

-892 KGATGSAGT
+892 KGATGPAGT
-901 TTWAGITDKPTFFTS
+901 TTWAGITGKPAYFTG

>member
-15 GTGLVTAFTFAF
+15 GTGLVSAYTFAF
-27 KVFRSEDVK
+27 KVFRPEDVK
-36 VLRSASSDASAQDEA
+36 VVRSESAAASAQDEA

-73 VTLASPLAE
+73 VTLVSPLAE

-104 GFLPATLNNSADKAI
+104 GFLPTTLNESADKAI

-132 LRVPASSDKTP
+132 LRVPASADKTP
-143 EDMTEE
+143 EDLTEE
-149 LMSAQEDARR
+149 LLSAQADARQ
-159 FADAAQQSA
+159 FADAAQKSA
-168 DSAKK
+168 EEAKK
-173 SEEKT
+173 SEEQTKV
-178 AKYAEAATVIVP
+178 YAEAATVLVP
-190 FKDEIKTVADNI
+190 MKDELKTVADNI
-202 EPVKTIGQDIES
+202 ETVKTVGQNVES
-214 VKLVAAIKD
+214 VKSVASIKD

-232 DDIGTAAASENLQA
+232 DDIGTAAAPENLEA
-246 YKTVAS
+246 YKTVAL

-258 VDAQI
+258 TDAEI
-263 ASEIVAVAG
+263 ATEIVTVAN
-272 MKDHVVTVSTNIG
+272 MKDHVVAVSTNID
-285 DVKDVSNNMDKIGAV
+285 DVKDVSANMDKIGAV
-300 AGDLQGGK
+300 AGDLTGGK
-308 CVPVK
+308 CTPAK

-337 ADHVVAVD
+337 ADHIVAVD

-350 VDDGTLEKAAGAL
+350 VDDGTLEKAANSAEA
-363 DSTLENVRRA
+363 SAENARRA
-373 EAAQSAAESANTSAQ
+373 EAAQAGAESANASAQ

-396 SATAAGSSATL
+396 SATSAGSSATL

-416 SPVEG
+416 TPVEG

-437 GSSSEV
+437 GSSSET
-443 LAEVKKAGQDAVAVI
+443 LEAVKLAGQTALASI

-476 VKAVGDLGSSWE
+476 VRAVE
-488 TKVNSAGSTQVKA
+488 TAGSTQV
-501 VEASGATQT
+501 G
-510 QAVNSAGTSWH
+510 AVNA
-521 AKVEQ
+521 
-526 AGTRQ
+526 
-531 TNAVNQAG
+531 AG
-539 ATQVKAVET
+539 AAQVKAVET

-568 TAAASAQKTAETA
+568 TAASSAQKAAETAKAGADTA
-581 KSGADTAKTGAESA
+581 KSGAESA
-595 KAAAVTAQGKAETA
+595 KTAAVTAQGKAETA
-609 ATTATQKATEATT
+609 ANTATNKATEAGT

-631 QAAAQSAKVA
+631 QAAAESAKTA
-641 AFAVRLTSTNMSA
+641 AYAMRLTSVNMSA
-654 SGTAAVST
+654 SGTAAISS
-662 LTPSTNVKVGDTV
+662 LTPQTNIKVGDTV
-675 IDPDGEVFSIT
+675 VDPDGEVFSIT
-686 SISGSTFT
+686 AIAGSTFT
-694 VGSKLTSIKGPQG
+694 VGAKLASIKGAKG

-721 LAIKGSFPSLEE
+721 LSIKGSFPTLDE
-733 LQEQHPVGQLGD
+733 LQEQHPAGQLGD

-754 SWNGSRWQDVGDI
+754 SWNGSAWQDVGDI

-773 PGTPGTPGAPGADG
+773 PGAPGTPGAPGADG

-834 KGQKGDKGDPG
+834 KGQKGDPG

-855 ITSATASVDGTTG
+855 IAGATASVDATTG
-868 APKVTVTVGGTAQAR
+868 TPKVTVTVGGTAQAR

-892 KGATGSAGT
+892 KGATGPAGT
-901 TTWAGITDKPTFFTS
+901 TTWAGITGKPAYFTG

>member
-15 GTGLVTAFTFAF
+15 GTGLVSAYTFAF

-36 VLRSASSDASAQDEA
+36 VVRSESADASAQDEA

-104 GFLPATLNNSADKAI
+104 GMLPTTLNDSADKAI

-125 KEEVGRS
+125 KEAVGRT

-143 EDMTEE
+143 EDLTEE
-149 LMSAQEDARR
+149 LLSAQNDARKY
-159 FADAAQQSA
+159 ADAAQQSA
-168 DSAKK
+168 EEAKK
-173 SEEKT
+173 SELKT
-178 AKYAEAATVIVP
+178 AEYAEAATAIVP
-190 FKDEIKTVADNI
+190 FKAEIKTVADNI
-202 EPVKTIGQDIES
+202 ETIKTVGQNVES
-214 VKLVAAIKD
+214 VKSVASIKD

-232 DDIGTAAASENLQA
+232 DDIGTAAAPENLEA

-258 VDAQI
+258 TDAEI

-272 MKDHVVTVSTNIG
+272 MKNHVVTVSTSID
-285 DVKDVSNNMDKIGAV
+285 DVKDVSANMDKIGAV

-337 ADHVVAVD
+337 ADHIVAVD

-350 VDDGTLEKAAGAL
+350 VDDGTLEKAANSVEASAENAL
-363 DSTLENVRRA
+363 RA
-373 EAAQSAAESANTSAQ
+373 EAARVGAESANASAQ
-388 SAKTSAAG
+388 SAKTLAEQSAA
-396 SATAAGSSATL
+396 SAGSSATT
-407 AKKWATQMG
+407 AKAWATQMG
-416 SPVEG
+416 TPVEG
-421 DLYSSKHYAEI
+421 DLYSSKHYAEV

-443 LAEVKKAGQDAVAVI
+443 LAEVKKAGQDAVAAI

-476 VKAVGDLGSSWE
+476 VKAVE
-488 TKVNSAGSTQVKA
+488 TAGSTQV
-501 VEASGATQT
+501 G
-510 QAVNSAGTSWH
+510 AVNA
-521 AKVEQ
+521 
-526 AGTRQ
+526 
-531 TNAVNQAG
+531 AG
-539 ATQVKAVET
+539 AAQVKAVET

-561 DAAAKSA
+561 DAAAASS
-568 TAAASAQKTAETA
+568 TAAANAKKAAETA
-581 KSGADTAKTGAESA
+581 KAGADTARSGAESA
-595 KAAAVTAQGKAETA
+595 KTAAVTAQGMAETA
-609 ATTATQKATEATT
+609 ANTATTKATEATT

-631 QAAAQSAKVA
+631 QAAAESAKTA
-641 AFAVRLTSTNMSA
+641 AYAMRLTSANMSA
-654 SGTAAVST
+654 SGTAAISS
-662 LTPSTNVKVGDTV
+662 LTPSTNAKVGDTV

-686 SISGSTFT
+686 AVSGGNFT
-694 VGSKLTSIKGPQG
+694 VGAKLTSLKGPQG
-707 DQGDVGPKGETGAP
+707 IRGAKGDTGAP
-721 LAIKGSFPSLEE
+721 LSIKGSFPTLDE

-754 SWNGSRWQDVGDI
+754 SWNGSAWQDVGDI

-773 PGTPGTPGAPGADG
+773 KGDVGPQGVQGVQGPKGDAGAKGETGATG
-787 KDGAAGASASITGA
+787 PKGAQGPQGIQGIQGERGATGAAGANATITGA
-801 TATVDANVG
+801 TATVDA
-810 TPSVL
+810 
-815 VTSGG
+815 
-820 TALARTFAFEFKNL
+820 
-834 KGQKGDKGDPG
+834 
-845 ANGAD
+845 
-850 GANAT
+850 
-855 ITSATASVDGTTG
+855 TTG
-868 APKVTVTVGGTAQAR
+868 TPKVTVTVGGTAQAR

-892 KGATGSAGT
+892 KGATGPAGT
-901 TTWAGITDKPTFFTS
+901 TTWGGITDKPSYFKAS
-916 KGISMGRLP
+916 GISMGRLP

>member
-1 MSVQNITRRAGPYV
+1 V
-15 GTGLVTAFTFAF
+15 GTGLVSAYTFAF

-36 VLRSASSDASAQDEA
+36 VVRSESADASAQDEA

-104 GFLPATLNNSADKAI
+104 GMLPTTLNDSADKAI

-125 KEEVGRS
+125 KEAVGRT

-143 EDMTEE
+143 EDLTEE
-149 LMSAQEDARR
+149 LLSAQNDARKY
-159 FADAAQQSA
+159 ADAAQQSA
-168 DSAKK
+168 EEAKK
-173 SEEKT
+173 SELKT
-178 AKYAEAATVIVP
+178 AEYAEAATAIVP
-190 FKDEIKTVADNI
+190 FKAEIKTVADNI
-202 EPVKTIGQDIES
+202 ETVKTVGQNVES
-214 VKLVAAIKD
+214 VKSVASIKD

-232 DDIGTAAASENLQA
+232 DDIGTAAAPENLEA

-258 VDAQI
+258 TDAEI
-263 ASEIVAVAG
+263 ANEIVAVAG
-272 MKDHVVTVSTNIG
+272 MKNHVVTVSTNID
-285 DVKDVSNNMDKIGAV
+285 DVKDVSANMDKIGAV

-337 ADHVVAVD
+337 ADHIVAVD

-350 VDDGTLEKAAGAL
+350 VEDGTLEKAANSVEASAENAL
-363 DSTLENVRRA
+363 RA
-373 EAAQSAAESANTSAQ
+373 EAARVGAESANASAQ
-388 SAKTSAAG
+388 SAKTSAEQ
-396 SATAAGSSATL
+396 SAASAGSSATT
-407 AKKWATQMG
+407 AKAWATQMG
-416 SPVEG
+416 TPVEG
-421 DLYSSKHYAEI
+421 DLYSSKHYAEV

-437 GSSSEV
+437 GSSSET
-443 LAEVKKAGQDAVAVI
+443 LEAVKLAGQAALASI

-476 VKAVGDLGSSWE
+476 VKAVE
-488 TKVNSAGSTQVKA
+488 TAGSTQV
-501 VEASGATQT
+501 G
-510 QAVNSAGTSWH
+510 AVNA
-521 AKVEQ
+521 
-526 AGTRQ
+526 
-531 TNAVNQAG
+531 AG
-539 ATQVKAVET
+539 AAQVKAVET

-561 DAAAKSA
+561 DAAAASA
-568 TAAASAQKTAETA
+568 TAAANAKKAAETA
-581 KSGADTAKTGAESA
+581 KAGADTARSGAESA
-595 KAAAVTAQGKAETA
+595 KTAAVTAQGMAETA
-609 ATTATQKATEATT
+609 ANTATTKATEATT

-631 QAAAQSAKVA
+631 QAAAESAKTA
-641 AFAVRLTSTNMSA
+641 AYAMRLTSVNMSA
-654 SGTAAVST
+654 SGTAAITS
-662 LTPSTNVKVGDTV
+662 LTPQANIKVGDTV

-686 SISGSTFT
+686 AIAGSTFT
-694 VGSKLTSIKGPQG
+694 VGAKLTSLKGPKG

-721 LAIKGSFPSLEE
+721 LSIKGSFPTLDE
-733 LQEQHPVGQLGD
+733 LQEQHPAGQLGD

-754 SWNGSRWQDVGDI
+754 SWNGSAWQDVGDI

-773 PGTPGTPGAPGADG
+773 PGTPGTPGAPGTDG

-820 TALARTFAFEFKNL
+820 TALARTFAFAFKNL
-834 KGQKGDKGDPG
+834 KGQKGDTGDPG

-855 ITSATASVDGTTG
+855 ITGATASVDATTG
-868 APKVTVTVGGTAQAR
+868 TPKVTVTVGGTAQAR

-892 KGATGSAGT
+892 KGATGPAGT
-901 TTWAGITDKPTFFTS
+901 TTWAGITGKPAYFTG

>member
-15 GTGLVTAFTFAF
+15 GTGLVSAYTFAF

-36 VLRSASSDASAQDEA
+36 VVRSESADASAQDEA

-73 VTLASPLAE
+73 VTLVSPLAE

-104 GFLPATLNNSADKAI
+104 GFLPTTLNDSADKAI

-125 KEEVGRS
+125 KEAVGRT

-143 EDMTEE
+143 EDLTEE
-149 LMSAQEDARR
+149 LLSAQNDARKY
-159 FADAAQQSA
+159 ADAAQQSA
-168 DSAKK
+168 EEAKK
-173 SEEKT
+173 SELKT
-178 AKYAEAATVIVP
+178 AEYAEAATAIVP
-190 FKDEIKTVADNI
+190 FKAEIKTVADNI
-202 EPVKTIGQDIES
+202 ETVKTVGQNVES
-214 VKLVAAIKD
+214 VKSVASIKD

-232 DDIGTAAASENLQA
+232 DDIGTAAAPENLEA

-258 VDAQI
+258 TDAEI
-263 ASEIVAVAG
+263 ANEIVAVAG
-272 MKDHVVTVSTNIG
+272 MKNHVVTVSTNID
-285 DVKDVSNNMDKIGAV
+285 DVKDVSANMDKIGAV

-337 ADHVVAVD
+337 ADHIVAVD

-350 VDDGTLEKAAGAL
+350 VDDGTLEKAANSVEASAENAL
-363 DSTLENVRRA
+363 RA
-373 EAAQSAAESANTSAQ
+373 EAARVGAESANASAQ

-396 SATAAGSSATL
+396 SATSAGSSATL

-416 SPVEG
+416 TPVEG

-443 LAEVKKAGQDAVAVI
+443 LAEVKKAGQDAVAAI

-476 VKAVGDLGSSWE
+476 VKAVE
-488 TKVNSAGSTQVKA
+488 TAGSTQV
-501 VEASGATQT
+501 G
-510 QAVNSAGTSWH
+510 AVNA
-521 AKVEQ
+521 
-526 AGTRQ
+526 
-531 TNAVNQAG
+531 AG
-539 ATQVKAVET
+539 AAQVKAVET

-561 DAAAKSA
+561 DAAAASA
-568 TAAASAQKTAETA
+568 TAAANAKKAAETA
-581 KSGADTAKTGAESA
+581 KAGADTARSGAESA
-595 KAAAVTAQGKAETA
+595 KTAAVTAQGMAETA
-609 ATTATQKATEATT
+609 ANTATTKATETTT

-631 QAAAQSAKVA
+631 QAAAESAKTA
-641 AFAVRLTSTNMSA
+641 AYAMRLTSVNMSA
-654 SGTAAVST
+654 SGTAAITS
-662 LTPSTNVKVGDTV
+662 LTPQANIKVGDTV
-675 IDPDGEVFSIT
+675 IDPDGEIFSIT
-686 SISGSTFT
+686 AIAGSTFT
-694 VGSKLTSIKGPQG
+694 VGAKLTSLKGPQGIRGEKGEQGIQGAQGPKGDQGPQGLKG
-707 DQGDVGPKGETGAP
+707 DQGDVGPKGATGAP
-721 LAIKGSFPSLEE
+721 LSIKGSFPTLDE
-733 LQEQHPVGQLGD
+733 LQEQHPTGQLGD

-754 SWNGSRWQDVGDI
+754 SWNGSAWQDVGDI

-773 PGTPGTPGAPGADG
+773 KGDVGPQGAQGVQGPKGD
-787 KDGAAGASASITGA
+787 AGAKGETGA
-801 TATVDANVG
+801 TGPKGAQGPQGIQGIQGERGAT
-810 TPSVL
+810 
-815 VTSGG
+815 
-820 TALARTFAFEFKNL
+820 
-834 KGQKGDKGDPG
+834 G
-845 ANGAD
+845 AA

-855 ITSATASVDGTTG
+855 ITGATASVDATTG
-868 APKVTVTVGGTAQAR
+868 TPKVTVTVGGTAQAR

-892 KGATGSAGT
+892 KGATGPAGT
-901 TTWAGITDKPTFFTS
+901 TSWNGITDKPSYFSS

>member
-15 GTGLVTAFTFAF
+15 GTGLVSAYTFAF
-27 KVFRSEDVK
+27 KVFRPEDVK
-36 VLRSASSDASAQDEA
+36 VVRSESADASAQDEA

-73 VTLASPLAE
+73 VTLVSPLAE

-104 GFLPATLNNSADKAI
+104 GFLPTTLNESADKAI

-132 LRVPASSDKTP
+132 LRVPASADKTP
-143 EDMTEE
+143 EDLTEE
-149 LMSAQEDARR
+149 LLSAQADARK

-168 DSAKK
+168 EEAKK
-173 SEEKT
+173 SEEQTKV
-178 AKYAEAATVIVP
+178 YAEAATVIVP

-202 EPVKTIGQDIES
+202 ETVKTVGQNVES
-214 VKLVAAIKD
+214 VKSVAAIKD

-232 DDIGTAAASENLQA
+232 DDIGTAAAPENLAA
-246 YKTVAS
+246 YKTVAT

-258 VDAQI
+258 TDAEI
-263 ASEIVAVAG
+263 STEIVTVAN
-272 MKDHVVTVSTNIG
+272 MKDHVVTVSTNIV
-285 DVKDVSNNMDKIGAV
+285 DVTDVSNNLDKIGAV
-300 AGDLQGGK
+300 AGDLTGGK

-337 ADHVVAVD
+337 ADHIVAVD

-350 VDDGTLEKAAGAL
+350 VDDGTLEKAANSAEA
-363 DSTLENVRRA
+363 SAENARRA
-373 EAAQSAAESANTSAQ
+373 EAAQAGAESANASAQ

-396 SATAAGSSATL
+396 SATSAGSSATL

-416 SPVEG
+416 TPVEG

-437 GSSSEV
+437 GSSSET
-443 LAEVKKAGQDAVAVI
+443 LEAVKLAGQTALASI

-476 VKAVGDLGSSWE
+476 VRAVE
-488 TKVNSAGSTQVKA
+488 TAGSTQV
-501 VEASGATQT
+501 G
-510 QAVNSAGTSWH
+510 AVNA
-521 AKVEQ
+521 
-526 AGTRQ
+526 
-531 TNAVNQAG
+531 AG
-539 ATQVKAVET
+539 AAQVKAVET

-568 TAAASAQKTAETA
+568 TTALSAQKAAETAKAGADTA
-581 KSGADTAKTGAESA
+581 KSGAESA
-595 KAAAVTAQGKAETA
+595 KTAAVTAQGTAETA
-609 ATTATQKATEATT
+609 ATTATTKATEATT

-631 QAAAQSAKVA
+631 QAAAESAKTA
-641 AFAVRLTSTNMSA
+641 AYAMRLTSVNMSA
-654 SGTAAVST
+654 SGTAAISS
-662 LTPSTNVKVGDTV
+662 LTPQTNIKVGDTV
-675 IDPDGEVFSIT
+675 VDPDGEVFSIT
-686 SISGSTFT
+686 AIAGSTFT
-694 VGSKLTSIKGPQG
+694 VGAKLASIKGPKG

-721 LAIKGSFPSLEE
+721 LSIKGSFPTLDE

-754 SWNGSRWQDVGDI
+754 SWNGSAWQDVGDI

-820 TALARTFAFEFKNL
+820 TALARTFAFAFKNL
-834 KGQKGDKGDPG
+834 KGQKGDPG

-850 GANAT
+850 GANAV
-855 ITSATASVDGTTG
+855 ITGATASVDATTG
-868 APKVTVTVGGTAQAR
+868 TPKVTVTVGGTAQAR

-892 KGATGSAGT
+892 KGATGPAGT
-901 TTWAGITDKPTFFTS
+901 TTWGGITDKPSYFKAS
-916 KGISMGRLP
+916 GISMGRLP

>member
-15 GTGLVTAFTFAF
+15 GTGLVSAYTFAF
-27 KVFRSEDVK
+27 KVFRPEDVK
-36 VLRSASSDASAQDEA
+36 VVRSESADASAQDEA

-73 VTLASPLAE
+73 VTLVSPLAE

-104 GFLPATLNNSADKAI
+104 GFLPTTLNESADKAI

-132 LRVPASSDKTP
+132 LRVPASADKTP
-143 EDMTEE
+143 EDLTEE
-149 LMSAQEDARR
+149 LLSAQADARQ
-159 FADAAQQSA
+159 FADAAQKSA
-168 DSAKK
+168 EEAKK
-173 SEEKT
+173 SELKT
-178 AKYAEAATVIVP
+178 AEYAEAATAIVP

-202 EPVKTIGQDIES
+202 EPVKTVGLNIEPVKS
-214 VKLVAAIKD
+214 VASIKD
-223 ETVAVAGAL
+223 ETVVVAGAVA
-232 DDIGTAAASENLQA
+232 DIETAAAPENLEA

-258 VDAQI
+258 TDAEI
-263 ASEIVAVAG
+263 ATEIVTVAN
-272 MKDHVVTVSTNIG
+272 MKDHVVAVSTNID
-285 DVKDVSNNMDKIGAV
+285 DVKDVSANMDKIGAV
-300 AGDLQGGK
+300 AGDLTGGK
-308 CVPVK
+308 CTPAK

-337 ADHVVAVD
+337 ADHIVAVD

-350 VDDGTLEKAAGAL
+350 VDDGTLEKAANSAEA
-363 DSTLENVRRA
+363 SAENARRA
-373 EAAQSAAESANTSAQ
+373 EAAQAGAESANASAQ

-396 SATAAGSSATL
+396 SATSAGSSATL

-416 SPVEG
+416 TPVEG

-432 ASGAA
+432 AFGAA
-437 GSSSEV
+437 GSSSET
-443 LAEVKKAGQDAVAVI
+443 LEAVKLAGQTALASI

-476 VKAVGDLGSSWE
+476 VKAVE
-488 TKVNSAGSTQVKA
+488 TAGSTQV
-501 VEASGATQT
+501 G
-510 QAVNSAGTSWH
+510 AVNA
-521 AKVEQ
+521 
-526 AGTRQ
+526 
-531 TNAVNQAG
+531 AG
-539 ATQVKAVET
+539 AAQVKAVET

-568 TAAASAQKTAETA
+568 TAASSAQKAAETAKAGADTA
-581 KSGADTAKTGAESA
+581 KSGAESA
-595 KAAAVTAQGKAETA
+595 KTAAVTAQGKAETA
-609 ATTATQKATEATT
+609 ATTATTKATEAGT

-631 QAAAQSAKVA
+631 QAAAESAKTA
-641 AFAVRLTSTNMSA
+641 AYAMRLTSVNMSA
-654 SGTAAVST
+654 SGTAAITS
-662 LTPSTNVKVGDTV
+662 LTPQTNIKVGDTV

-686 SISGSTFT
+686 AIAGSTFT
-694 VGSKLTSIKGPQG
+694 VGAKLASIKGPKG

-721 LAIKGSFPSLEE
+721 LSIKGSFPTLDE
-733 LQEQHPVGQLGD
+733 LQEQHPAGQLGD

-754 SWNGSRWQDVGDI
+754 SWNGSAWQDVGDI

-820 TALARTFAFEFKNL
+820 TALARTFAFAFKNL
-834 KGQKGDKGDPG
+834 KGQKGDTGDPG

-855 ITSATASVDGTTG
+855 ITGATATVDATTG
-868 APKVTVTVGGTAQAR
+868 TPKVTVTVGGTAQAR

-892 KGATGSAGT
+892 KGATGPAGT
-901 TTWAGITDKPTFFTS
+901 TTWGGITDKPSYFKAS
-916 KGISMGRLP
+916 GISMGRLP

>member
-15 GTGLVTAFTFAF
+15 GTGLVSAYTFAF
-27 KVFRSEDVK
+27 KVFRPEDVK
-36 VLRSASSDASAQDEA
+36 VVRSESADASAQDEA

-73 VTLASPLAE
+73 VTLVSPLAE

-104 GFLPATLNNSADKAI
+104 GFLPTTLNESADKAI

-132 LRVPASSDKTP
+132 LRVPASADKTP
-143 EDMTEE
+143 EDLTEE
-149 LMSAQEDARR
+149 LLSAQADARK
-159 FADAAQQSA
+159 FADAAEKSA
-168 DSAKK
+168 EEAKK
-173 SEEKT
+173 SELKT
-178 AKYAEAATVIVP
+178 AEYAEAATAIVP

-202 EPVKTIGQDIES
+202 EPVKTVGLNIEPVKS
-214 VKLVAAIKD
+214 VASIKD
-223 ETVAVAGAL
+223 ETVVVAGAVA
-232 DDIGTAAASENLQA
+232 DIETAAAPENLEA

-258 VDAQI
+258 TDAEI
-263 ASEIVAVAG
+263 ATEIVTVAN
-272 MKDHVVTVSTNIG
+272 MKDHVVAVSTNID
-285 DVKDVSNNMDKIGAV
+285 DVKDVSANMDKIGAV
-300 AGDLQGGK
+300 AGDLTGGK
-308 CVPVK
+308 CTPAK

-337 ADHVVAVD
+337 ADHIVAVD

-350 VDDGTLEKAAGAL
+350 VDDGTLEKAANSAEA
-363 DSTLENVRRA
+363 SAENARRA
-373 EAAQSAAESANTSAQ
+373 EAAQAGAESANASAQ

-396 SATAAGSSATL
+396 SATSAGSSATL

-416 SPVEG
+416 TPVEG

-437 GSSSEV
+437 GSSSET
-443 LAEVKKAGQDAVAVI
+443 LEAVKLAGQTALASI

-476 VKAVGDLGSSWE
+476 VRAVE
-488 TKVNSAGSTQVKA
+488 TAGSTQV
-501 VEASGATQT
+501 G
-510 QAVNSAGTSWH
+510 AVNA
-521 AKVEQ
+521 
-526 AGTRQ
+526 
-531 TNAVNQAG
+531 AG
-539 ATQVKAVET
+539 AAQVKAVET

-568 TAAASAQKTAETA
+568 TAASSAQKAAETA
-581 KSGADTAKTGAESA
+581 KAGADTARSGAESA
-595 KAAAVTAQGKAETA
+595 KTAAVTAQGKAETA
-609 ATTATQKATEATT
+609 ANTATSKATEAGT

-631 QAAAQSAKVA
+631 QAAAESAKTA
-641 AFAVRLTSTNMSA
+641 AYAMRLTSVNMSA
-654 SGTAAVST
+654 SGTAAISS
-662 LTPSTNVKVGDTV
+662 LTPKTNIKVGDTV

-686 SISGSTFT
+686 AIAGSTFT
-694 VGSKLTSIKGPQG
+694 VGAKLASIKGAKG

-721 LAIKGSFPSLEE
+721 LSIKGSFPTLDE
-733 LQEQHPVGQLGD
+733 LQEQHPAGQLGD

-754 SWNGSRWQDVGDI
+754 SWNGSAWQDVGDI

-820 TALARTFAFEFKNL
+820 TALARTFAFAFKNL
-834 KGQKGDKGDPG
+834 KGQKGDTGDPG

-855 ITSATASVDGTTG
+855 ITGATATVDATTG
-868 APKVTVTVGGTAQAR
+868 TPKVTVTVGGTAQAR

-892 KGATGSAGT
+892 KGATGPAGT
-901 TTWAGITDKPTFFTS
+901 TTWAGITGKPAYFTG

>member
-15 GTGLVTAFTFAF
+15 GTGLVSAYTFAF

-36 VLRSASSDASAQDEA
+36 VVRSESADASAQDEA

-104 GFLPATLNNSADKAI
+104 GMLPTTLNDSADKAI

-125 KEEVGRS
+125 KEAVGRT

-143 EDMTEE
+143 EDLTEE
-149 LMSAQEDARR
+149 LLSAQNDARKY
-159 FADAAQQSA
+159 ADAAQQSA
-168 DSAKK
+168 EEAKK
-173 SEEKT
+173 SELKT
-178 AKYAEAATVIVP
+178 AEYAEAATVLVP
-190 FKDEIKTVADNI
+190 MKAEIKTVADNI
-202 EPVKTIGQDIES
+202 EPVKTVGQNIEPVKS
-214 VKLVAAIKD
+214 VASIKD
-223 ETVAVAGAL
+223 ETVAVAGAVA
-232 DDIGTAAASENLQA
+232 DIENAAAPENLEA

-258 VDAQI
+258 TDAEI
-263 ASEIVAVAG
+263 ASEIVTVAG
-272 MKDHVVTVSTNIG
+272 MKDHVVTVSTNID
-285 DVKDVSNNMDKIGAV
+285 DVKDVSANMDKIGAV

-337 ADHVVAVD
+337 ADHIVAVD

-350 VDDGTLEKAAGAL
+350 VDDGTLEKAATSVETSAENAL
-363 DSTLENVRRA
+363 RA
-373 EAAQSAAESANTSAQ
+373 EAARVGAESANASAQ
-388 SAKTSAAG
+388 SAKTSAEQ
-396 SATAAGSSATL
+396 SAASAGSSATT
-407 AKKWATQMG
+407 AKAWATQMG
-416 SPVEG
+416 TPVEG

-443 LAEVKKAGQDAVAVI
+443 LAEVKKAGQDAVAAI

-476 VKAVGDLGSSWE
+476 VKAVE
-488 TKVNSAGSTQVKA
+488 TAGS
-501 VEASGATQT
+501 TQT
-510 QAVNSAGTSWH
+510 QAVNSLGTSWQS
-521 AKVEQ
+521 KVEQ
-526 AGTRQ
+526 AGSTQ
-531 TNAVNQAG
+531 TAAVNAAG
-539 ATQVKAVET
+539 AAQVKAVET

-561 DAAAKSA
+561 DAAAASA
-568 TAAASAQKTAETA
+568 TAAANA
-581 KSGADTAKTGAESA
+581 KKVSETAKTGAETAKTGADSA
-595 KAAAVTAQGKAETA
+595 KTAAVAAQGKAETA
-609 ATTATQKATEATT
+609 ANTATQKATEATT

-631 QAAAQSAKVA
+631 QAAAESAKTA
-641 AFAVRLTSTNMSA
+641 AYAMRLTSVNMSA
-654 SGTAAVST
+654 NGTAAITS
-662 LTPSTNVKVGDTV
+662 LTPQTNIKVGDTV

-686 SISGSTFT
+686 AIAGSTFT
-694 VGSKLTSIKGPQG
+694 VGAKLTSIKGPQGVRGEKGERGIQGAQGPKGDQGPQGLKG

-721 LAIKGSFPSLEE
+721 LSIKGSFPTLDE
-733 LQEQHPVGQLGD
+733 LQEQHPTGQLGD

-754 SWNGSRWQDVGDI
+754 SWNGSAWQDVGDI

-773 PGTPGTPGAPGADG
+773 KGDVGPQGAQGVQGPKGDAGAKG
-787 KDGAAGASASITGA
+787 ETGATGPKGAQGPQGVQGIQGERGATGAAGANATITGA
-801 TATVDANVG
+801 TATVDA
-810 TPSVL
+810 
-815 VTSGG
+815 
-820 TALARTFAFEFKNL
+820 
-834 KGQKGDKGDPG
+834 
-845 ANGAD
+845 
-850 GANAT
+850 
-855 ITSATASVDGTTG
+855 TTG
-868 APKVTVTVGGTAQAR
+868 TPKVTVTAGGTAQAR

-892 KGATGSAGT
+892 KGATGPAGT
-901 TTWAGITDKPTFFTS
+901 TTWAGITDKPAYFTG